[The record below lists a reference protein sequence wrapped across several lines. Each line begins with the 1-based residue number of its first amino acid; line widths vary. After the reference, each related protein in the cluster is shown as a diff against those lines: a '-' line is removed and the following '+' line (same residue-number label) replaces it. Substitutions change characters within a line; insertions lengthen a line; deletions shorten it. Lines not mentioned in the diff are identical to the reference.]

1 MTDPVLPI
9 PDDVTTAWWEA
20 TRESRLL
27 LQKCLQCNHVQHY
40 PRVVCTACGGGELD
54 WIESGGAGIV
64 DSFTVVH
71 RAPSPAFDAPYVI
84 ARVRLTEGPTL
95 LTRIV
100 GAADEELNCDLPVSI
115 VWESLSEEFQLPV
128 FRITNTQ

>member
-1 MTDPVLPI
+1 MTDPILPI
-9 PDDVTTAWWEA
+9 PDDVSSAWWEA

-27 LQKCLQCNHVQHY
+27 LQKCQLCNHIQHY
-40 PRVVCTACGGGELD
+40 PRVVCTACSSIELE
-54 WIESGGAGIV
+54 WIESGGVGIV
-64 DSFTVVH
+64 DSFTIVH

-100 GAADEELNCDLPVSI
+100 GAVDEELRCDVAVAL

-128 FRITNTQ
+128 FNITKT